1 VTRVHFRIAITI
13 ALILALACIWRLE
26 KARVSASA
34 MQNNRATAVR
44 AQLSETVSVYA
55 ARRGFPYV
63 NLSDGRELLASF
75 DSDSAAASMSAAQ
88 ADRLAPLA
96 MTSAD
101 LDADGVADLICSY
114 DSPQGAFIAVYRGNV
129 DAIFPNSPQAR
140 QRRANAEFTDAPFL
154 APAHLFAV
162 PVAGELMVAG
172 DANGDGRQDIVIT
185 SRASRSLYVMA
196 GDGKGSIHLAKEVA
210 LPGTVTALA
219 AGDVNRRDGLID
231 ILVGVVSDSGPR
243 ALVFEG
249 PRGALNAE
257 PEVFALPA
265 AASDFAIGQ
274 FDNDPAADIAVAAG
288 RSLLLIYGRDRKLTG
303 DASSRADV
311 KQATTSTRDFS
322 YGIRAMTSGKF
333 SDGPGLLSDIGLLAD
348 DGAIYVL
355 RVKDQKPSKAKK
367 RAPKWTTEKLSATAQ
382 ANATRL
388 LTAHVSSLPADT
400 LLLLDGGGHQLRIIE
415 TGTAKTSTALAN
427 RNATVDLDVDGEAIA
442 ALPMRLNIDALDDLV
457 ILRRGASAPAIM
469 TSAPAAIFS
478 VDNTGDNGGV
488 NPAPGAGTGTLRQ
501 AIVDSNATAGADTIL
516 FNIGLGVRTINLAAP
531 LPAITDAGTIDGT
544 VPPSLNISS
553 LQTMS
558 PSSAQT
564 IELSGVGAGAGANGL
579 TLQTVS
585 NVTVR
590 GLVLNLFSGNGI
602 SIIGGNGNFIEGNF
616 IGMDAVGAMALPNG
630 LNGVRVQ
637 DSPNNTIGGATA
649 AASNLISGNTG
660 AGVLLISSGT
670 TGNQIQGN
678 LIGTDINGLTDMGN
692 GTSGVQLD
700 GVTNNT
706 IGGTAAGARN
716 IISGNN
722 GGILI
727 RLSSSGNQVRGNFI
741 GTDVTGNNALGND
754 NDGVLVQD
762 STNNTIGG
770 TVAGTS
776 NVLSGNGSNG
786 LEITGGS
793 NNAVQNNFIGTDRTG
808 TAALGN
814 TLNGVAIGS
823 STNNTIG
830 STRNL
835 ISGNGASGI
844 VLATSA
850 NGNNIQGNFI
860 GIDID
865 AAGAIGNTGPGITV
879 FDSSNVTITGN
890 IISGNGGD
898 GVHLENTAPGGQNN
912 AVRGNFIG
920 TDSIG
925 TTAVPNTG
933 NGVGIV
939 SMPGNTIGGTT
950 VADRNLISGNGAGGV
965 GISGDAGT
973 NNTVTGNFIGT
984 DVNGTAA
991 LANSGSGVSISTG
1004 PNNVV
1009 GGTVAGSGN
1018 LLSGNLSS
1026 GVFIQDGAAGTL
1038 VQGNLIGTNAA
1049 GTAGVPNAN
1058 GVVCTNGATGVTVGG
1073 TTAGAGNTIAFNTFF
1088 GVFVNSGTAHSN
1100 AILGNSIFSNGSL
1113 GIGLSD
1119 DAVTAND
1126 PCDADAGPNDLQNF
1140 PLITAVISGG
1150 MPTVQGTLNSTA
1162 NTTFRLE
1169 FFKNTTCDVSG
1180 NGQGQTFIG
1189 STNVATDGACNA
1201 AFNVMLPVALAAG
1214 DVVTATATDSA
1225 NNTSEFSPCFTAPAA
1240 TNADLSVALSA
1251 MPNPVS
1257 AGNDLTFMA
1266 QVANA
1271 GPDPAANVTLT
1282 EAVPANT
1289 TFQSLSAPPG
1299 WSCSTPGVGGTGTIT
1314 CTNPSL
1320 ASGASA
1326 MFTLVVKVNPG
1337 TPGGT
1342 VINSTATVDS
1352 STPDPNPS
1360 NNSGTAMAT
1369 VAGGSCTITCP
1380 ADVTA
1385 NSSAAQ
1391 CGANVDYP
1399 PPMLNGSCGP
1409 VTCAPAAG
1417 SFFPRGSTNVKC
1429 TVGGGPSC
1437 SFVVTVVDNTPP
1449 AIACPPS
1456 ITVGTAPGKNVA
1468 TVDYPIATATDA
1480 CGVANVVCLPP
1491 SGSTF
1496 PLGASTVNC
1505 SARDVANN
1513 TANCSFTV
1521 TVNDVDAPV
1530 IRCPN
1535 NITMELPPTQTSA
1548 VVTYPLPTVVD
1559 NLPGVTVTCA
1569 PPSGAIFPLGVTAVV
1584 CVAVDTAGNRS
1595 TCGFSISLVGGPP
1608 LLEVIIPTGKPALE
1622 FGTDRP
1628 VSVKRKNKNRAS
1640 GPCAAFTVVNR
1651 SFSRL
1656 DLTLDTIRRI
1666 GSDVDSGHIT
1676 DAKEGDTYSLSV
1688 VNANGLETPLD
1699 IGDTASL
1706 PVGGQVNFCLR
1717 FSPVL
1722 PPVVGSNTQLSAP
1735 QAIPDLIN
1743 SRVTFRVAGG
1753 STLAVNVNA
1762 IVETALHL
1770 INPNNPKKAATLRFT
1785 KSGDEFS
1792 VTFAVH
1798 DANNDVSR
1806 ARYEFLDAGGAVIAG
1821 PFEVDLTQ
1829 AIQGRNLVRGQSF
1842 TVTQRFTG
1850 ANSNRNAVAVR
1861 VTVFDGET
1869 NVTSPIV
1876 VLDTATANATDQA
1889 ASSLRFTPVTPPAV
1903 RMNSP
1908 LP

>member
-1 VTRVHFRIAITI
+1 MIRAHIRIAITI
-13 ALILALACIWRLE
+13 ALLLALACIWRLE

-34 MQNNRATAVR
+34 AQQNRAAVR
-44 AQLSETVSVYA
+44 AQLSDTVSVHSA
-55 ARRGFPYV
+55 QRGFPYI

-75 DSDSAAASMSAAQ
+75 DGDSEAAR
-88 ADRLAPLA
+88 RLAIQANGLSPLA
-96 MTSAD
+96 MASAD
-101 LDADGVADLICSY
+101 LDEDGVADLICSY

-140 QRRANAEFTDAPFL
+140 QRRAAAEFTDAPFL
-154 APAHLFAV
+154 APARLFAV
-162 PVAGELMVAG
+162 PRAGELMVAG
-172 DANGDGRQDIVIT
+172 DVNGDGRQDIVIT
-185 SRASRSLYVMA
+185 SRASRSLYVLA
-196 GDGKGSIHLAKEVA
+196 GDGKGSLHLAKEVA
-210 LPGTVTALA
+210 LPGAVTALA
-219 AGDVNRRDGLID
+219 AGDVNYRDGLVDLLI
-231 ILVGVVSDSGPR
+231 GVVGDSGPR

-249 PRGALNAE
+249 KSGALNAE
-257 PEVFALPA
+257 PEVFALKD

-274 FDNDPAADIAVAAG
+274 FDNDPAADIAIAAG

-303 DASSRADV
+303 AASAPAEV
-311 KQATTSTRDFS
+311 KPATTGKRDFS
-322 YGIRAMTSGKF
+322 FNVKAITSGRF
-333 SDGPGLLSDIGLLAD
+333 SDGLLSDIGLLAD
-348 DGAIYVL
+348 DGAIYRL
-355 RVKDQKPSKAKK
+355 RVKLPTSGKAKK
-367 RAPKWTTEKLSATAQ
+367 RAPQWAVEKLSATAQ
-382 ANATRL
+382 SNATRL
-388 LTAHVSSLPADT
+388 LTAHVSSLPSDT
-400 LLLLDGGGHQLRIIE
+400 LLLLDAGGQQLRIIE
-415 TGTAKTSTALAN
+415 TGTAKTSTALAKG
-427 RNATVDLDVDGEAIA
+427 NATVDLDVEGEAIA
-442 ALPMRLNIDALDDLV
+442 ALPMRLNVDALDDLV
-457 ILRRGASAPAIM
+457 ILRRGESAPTIL

-516 FNIGLGVRTINLAAP
+516 FNIGLGIRTINLAAP
-531 LPAITDAGTIDGT
+531 LPAITDSGTIDGT
-544 VPPSLNISS
+544 VPPSLLNGTTPPS
-553 LQTMS
+553 LS
-558 PSSAQT
+558 PSNLQT
-564 IELSGVGAGAGANGL
+564 IELNGAGAGAGANGL

-585 NVTVR
+585 SVTVR

-602 SIIGGNGNFIEGNF
+602 SITGGDGNFIEGNF

-637 DSPNNTIGGATA
+637 ASTNNTIGGATT

-660 AGVLLISSGT
+660 AGVLLISSGAI
-670 TGNQIQGN
+670 GNQIQGN
-678 LIGTDINGLTDMGN
+678 LIGPDINGLADEGN

-700 GVTNNT
+700 GATNNT
-706 IGGTAAGARN
+706 IGGTTAGARN

-727 RLSSSGNQVRGNFI
+727 RLSSSSNMVRGNFI

-808 TAALGN
+808 TAALAN
-814 TLNGVAIGS
+814 TLNGVAVGS

-830 STRNL
+830 GTRNL

-860 GIDID
+860 GMDID
-865 AAGAIGNTGPGITV
+865 AAGPIANTGSGITV

-890 IISGNGGD
+890 IISGNGSD

-912 AVRGNFIG
+912 AVRGNIIG

-925 TTAVPNTG
+925 TTAVPNAG

-939 SMPGNTIGGTT
+939 NMPGNTIGGTT

-1004 PNNVV
+1004 PNNIV

-1049 GTAGVPNAN
+1049 GTAGVPNAT

-1088 GVFVNSGTAHSN
+1088 GVFVNSATAHSN

-1119 DAVTAND
+1119 DAVTPND
-1126 PCDADAGPNDLQNF
+1126 GCDIDTGPNDLQNF
-1140 PLITAVISGG
+1140 PLITAIIPGG

-1162 NTTFRLE
+1162 STTFRLE
-1169 FFKNTTCDVSG
+1169 FFKNTTCDASG
-1180 NGQGQTFIG
+1180 NGQGKTFIG
-1189 STNVATDGACNA
+1189 STNVATDGTCNA
-1201 AFNVMLPVALAAG
+1201 AFNVMLPVALMTG

-1240 TNADLSVALSA
+1240 TNADLSVALNA
-1251 MPNPVS
+1251 MPDPVP
-1257 AGNDLTFMA
+1257 AGNNLTFMA
-1266 QVANA
+1266 QVTNA

-1299 WSCSTPGVGGTGTIT
+1299 WNCSMPAVGGTGTII
-1314 CTNPSL
+1314 CMNPSL
-1320 ASGASA
+1320 ASAASA
-1326 MFTLVVKVNPG
+1326 MFTLVVNVNPG

-1342 VINSTATVDS
+1342 VISSTATIDS
-1352 STPDPNPS
+1352 NASDPNPS
-1360 NNSGTAMAT
+1360 NNSATAMAT
-1369 VAGGSCTITCP
+1369 VAGGNCTITCP
-1380 ADVTA
+1380 ANITI

-1391 CGANVDYP
+1391 CGANVNYP
-1399 PPMLNGSCGP
+1399 PPTADAACGA
-1409 VTCAPAAG
+1409 VTCSPPSG
-1417 SFFPRGSTNVKC
+1417 TFFPRGASTVTC
-1429 TVGGGPSC
+1429 TTANGPSC

-1449 AIACPPS
+1449 TISCPPS

-1468 TVDYPIATATDA
+1468 IVDFPIATATDV
-1480 CGVANVVCLPP
+1480 CGVTNVVCLPP

-1505 SARDVANN
+1505 SARDAANN

-1521 TVNDVDAPV
+1521 TVNDQDAPV
-1530 IRCPN
+1530 IHCPN
-1535 NITMELPPTQTSA
+1535 NITMQLPPTQTSA
-1548 VVTYPLPTVVD
+1548 VVNYPLPTVED
-1559 NLPGVTVTCA
+1559 NLPGITVSCA
-1569 PPSGAIFPLGVTAVV
+1569 PPSGSTFPLGVTAVV
-1584 CVAVDTAGNRS
+1584 CVAVDVTGNRS
-1595 TCGFSISLVGGPP
+1595 TCGFSISLTGGPP
-1608 LLEVIIPTGKPALE
+1608 SLEVIIPTGKSALE

-1628 VSVKRKNKNRAS
+1628 TPVKRKNKNRAT

-1656 DLTLDTIRRI
+1656 DLTLDSIRRI
-1666 GSDVDSGHIT
+1666 GSEVSSGHIT

-1688 VNANGLETPLD
+1688 VSENGLESPLD
-1699 IGDTASL
+1699 IGDTVSL
-1706 PVGGQVNFCLR
+1706 PVGGRVNFCLR

-1722 PPVVGSNTQLSAP
+1722 PPVAGSNTQLSAP

-1743 SRVTFRVAGG
+1743 SQVTFRVAGG
-1753 STLAVNVNA
+1753 STLSVNVNA

-1770 INPNNPKKAATLRFT
+1770 INPNNPKKPATLAFT

-1798 DANNDVSR
+1798 DANVDVSR

-1821 PFEVDLTQ
+1821 PFDVDLTQ
-1829 AIQGRNLVRGQSF
+1829 AIRERNLVRGQSF
-1842 TVTQRFTG
+1842 TVTQRFSG
-1850 ANSNRNAVAVR
+1850 ANSNRNVSAVR
-1861 VTVFDGET
+1861 VTVFDSET
-1869 NVTSPIV
+1869 NVTSPTVI
-1876 VLDTATANATDQA
+1876 LDTAAANASAQA
-1889 ASSLRFTPVTPPAV
+1889 VSLLRLPPVTPPTV
-1903 RMNSP
+1903 RMHTP

>member
-1 VTRVHFRIAITI
+1 VTRAYFRIAITFG
-13 ALILALACIWRLE
+13 LVLALACIWRLE
-26 KARVSASA
+26 KVRVSASA
-34 MQNNRATAVR
+34 AQQNHATAVR
-44 AQLSETVSVYA
+44 AQLSDTVSVHA
-55 ARRGFPYV
+55 AQRGFPYI

-75 DSDSAAASMSAAQ
+75 DSDSETAAQ
-88 ADRLAPLA
+88 WLATQTNGLSPLA

-101 LDADGVADLICSY
+101 LDEDGVADLICSY

-129 DAIFPNSPQAR
+129 DAIYPHTAGAN
-140 QRRANAEFTDAPFL
+140 QRHAQGTFTDAPFL
-154 APAHLFAV
+154 APVRMFAV

-172 DANGDGRQDIVIT
+172 DVNGDGRQDIVIT

-210 LPGTVTALA
+210 LPGAATALA

-231 ILVGVVSDSGPR
+231 ILVGLVGDSGPR

-249 PRGALNAE
+249 PVGALNAE
-257 PEVFALPA
+257 PEMFALPA
-265 AASDFAIGQ
+265 AANSFAIGQ
-274 FDNDPAADIAVAAG
+274 FDNDPAVDIAIAAG
-288 RSLLLIYGRDRKLTG
+288 RSLLMIYGRDRKLIAGTPPLAG
-303 DASSRADV
+303 V
-311 KQATTSTRDFS
+311 KQATTGKRDFS
-322 YGIRAMTSGKF
+322 FNVKAITSGKF

-355 RVKDQKPSKAKK
+355 RVKLPASARKAKK
-367 RAPKWTTEKLSATAQ
+367 RAPQWAVEKLSMRAQ
-382 ANATRL
+382 SNATQLR
-388 LTAHVSSLPADT
+388 TARVSSLPTDT
-400 LLLLDGGGHQLRIIE
+400 MLLLDAGGHQVRIIE
-415 TGTAKTSTALAN
+415 TAIGKTGSSLAK
-427 RNATVDLDVDGEAIA
+427 RNATVDLDVEGEAIA
-442 ALPMRLNIDALDDLV
+442 ALPMRLNVDALDDLV
-457 ILRRGASAPAIM
+457 ILRRGESAPTIL
-469 TSAPAAIFS
+469 TSAPAAILN
-478 VDNTGDNGGV
+478 VTNNGDNGGV
-488 NPAPGAGTGTLRQ
+488 DPAPGAGTGTLRQ
-501 AIVDSNATAGADTIL
+501 AIVDANSTVAADTIQ
-516 FNIGLGVRTINLAAP
+516 FTIGSGLQTISLAAP
-531 LPAITDAGTIDGT
+531 LPTITQAVTIDATTQPVFTGT
-544 VPPSLNISS
+544 PL
-553 LQTMS
+553 
-558 PSSAQT
+558 
-564 IELSGVGAGAGANGL
+564 IELSGMGAGAGANGL
-579 TLQTVS
+579 TLQTS
-585 NVTVR
+585 NSTVR
-590 GLVLNLFSGNGI
+590 GLVINQFSGFGI
-602 SIIGGNGNFIEGNF
+602 FIVGGNANFIEGNF
-616 IGMDAVGAMALPNG
+616 IGTDPVSAMGLPNVSGGVG
-630 LNGVRVQ
+630 LQ
-637 DSPNNTIGGATA
+637 DAN
-649 AASNLISGNTG
+649 
-660 AGVLLISSGT
+660 
-670 TGNQIQGN
+670 
-678 LIGTDINGLTDMGN
+678 
-692 GTSGVQLD
+692 
-700 GVTNNT
+700 
-706 IGGTAAGARN
+706 
-716 IISGNN
+716 
-722 GGILI
+722 
-727 RLSSSGNQVRGNFI
+727 
-741 GTDVTGNNALGND
+741 
-754 NDGVLVQD
+754 
-762 STNNTIGG
+762 NNTIGG

-776 NVLSGNGSNG
+776 NVLSGNGTGAVGSG
-786 LEITGGS
+786 LSINGGS
-793 NNAVQNNFIGTDRTG
+793 NNSVQNNFIGTNRTG
-808 TAALGN
+808 TAAIGN
-814 TLNGVAIGS
+814 NLNGIAIGN
-823 STNNTIG
+823 STNNIIG

-850 NGNNIQGNFI
+850 NGTNIQGNFI
-860 GIDID
+860 GTDID
-865 AAGAIGNTGPGITV
+865 GAGAIGNTGPGITV

-890 IISGNGGD
+890 IISGNGDD

-925 TTAVPNTG
+925 TTAIPNTG

-950 VADRNLISGNGAGGV
+950 AADRNIISGNGAGGV
-965 GISGDAGT
+965 GISGDSGT

-1004 PNNVV
+1004 PNNIV

-1038 VQGNLIGTNAA
+1038 VQGNFIGTNAA
-1049 GTAGVPNAN
+1049 GTAGVPNGN

-1073 TTAGAGNTIAFNTFF
+1073 TTAGASNTIAFNTFF

-1119 DAVTAND
+1119 DAVTPND
-1126 PCDADAGPNDLQNF
+1126 GCDVDAGPNDLQNF

-1169 FFKNTTCDVSG
+1169 FFKNATCDASG

-1189 STNVATDGACNA
+1189 STNVATDAACNA
-1201 AFNVMLPVALAAG
+1201 MFNVMLPVALAAG

-1240 TNADLSVALSA
+1240 TNADLSVALNA

-1257 AGNDLTFMA
+1257 AGSDLTFMA
-1266 QVANA
+1266 LVANA
-1271 GPDPAANVTLT
+1271 GPDPATNVTLT

-1289 TFQSLSAPPG
+1289 TFQSLNAPPG
-1299 WSCSTPGVGGTGTIT
+1299 WSCSTPGVGGTGTII
-1314 CTNPSL
+1314 CTNASL
-1320 ASGASA
+1320 VSGASA
-1326 MFTLVVKVNPG
+1326 MFTLVVNVNPG

-1342 VINSTATVDS
+1342 VISSTATVDS
-1352 STPDPNPS
+1352 STSDPNS
-1360 NNSGTAMAT
+1360 LNNSANAMAT

-1380 ADVTA
+1380 ADVTV
-1385 NSSAAQ
+1385 NSGAAQ
-1391 CGANVDYP
+1391 CGANVNYP
-1399 PPMLNGSCGP
+1399 SPTLNGSCGQ
-1409 VTCAPAAG
+1409 VTCAPPAG

-1429 TVGGGPSC
+1429 DIGGGPSC
-1437 SFVVTVVDNTPP
+1437 SFIVTVVDNTPP
-1449 AIACPPS
+1449 AISCPPS
-1456 ITVGTAPGKNVA
+1456 ITVGTSPGKNFAV
-1468 TVDYPIATATDA
+1468 VDYPIATATDA

-1496 PLGASTVNC
+1496 PLGISTVNC

-1521 TVNDVDAPV
+1521 TVNDIDAPV
-1530 IRCPN
+1530 IHCPN
-1535 NITMELPPTQTSA
+1535 NIAMQLPPTQTSA
-1548 VVTYPLPTVVD
+1548 VVNYPLPTIED

-1569 PPSGAIFPLGVTAVV
+1569 PPSGSTFPLGVTAVV
-1584 CVAVDTAGNRS
+1584 CVAVDVTGNRS
-1595 TCGFSISLVGGPP
+1595 TCGFSISLTGGPP
-1608 LLEVIIPTGKPALE
+1608 LLEVLIPNGKAALE

-1628 VSVKRKNKNRAS
+1628 TPVARKHKNLAT

-1656 DLTLDTIRRI
+1656 DLTLDAIMRI
-1666 GSDVDSGHIT
+1666 GSDVNSGHIT

-1688 VNANGLETPLD
+1688 VNANGIETPLD
-1699 IGDTASL
+1699 IGDTVSL
-1706 PVGGQVNFCLR
+1706 PVEGRVNFCLR

-1722 PPVVGSNTQLSAP
+1722 PPVAGSNTKLSAP

-1753 STLAVNVNA
+1753 STLSVNVNA

-1798 DANNDVSR
+1798 DANGDVGR
-1806 ARYEFLDAGGAVIAG
+1806 ARYEFLDAGGVVIAG
-1821 PFEVDLTQ
+1821 PFDVDLTQ
-1829 AIQGRNLVRGQSF
+1829 AIRERNLVRGQSF

-1850 ANSNRNAVAVR
+1850 ASSNPNASAVR

-1876 VLDTATANATDQA
+1876 VLDTTAANATVQA
-1889 ASSLRFTPVTPPAV
+1889 ASYLRFTPVTPPAV
-1903 RMNSP
+1903 RMNSS